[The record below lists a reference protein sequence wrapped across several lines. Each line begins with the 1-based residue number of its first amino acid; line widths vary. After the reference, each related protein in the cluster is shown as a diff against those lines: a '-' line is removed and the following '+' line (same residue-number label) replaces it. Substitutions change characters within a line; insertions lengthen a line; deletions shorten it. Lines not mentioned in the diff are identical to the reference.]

1 MRIHLIFK
9 GVSHEK
15 GFTMIELIFVIVILG
30 ILASVA
36 IPRLAGTRTD
46 AEISAAVGNIRT
58 LIGDLSSYYAAKG
71 EFGNAKWGDV
81 TNVPIRLAKKQSA
94 QDTIIVRNDPDTEG
108 AVYLPVD
115 DIDCIVIRVK
125 DKDNTTTPTKPARP
139 AYIEIGKV
147 RANKGTGTCKEVVEA
162 EPIRAYLDLKVPGI
176 TPIEKND
183 AKVPEAG
190 VIALGS
196 SISIHQ

>member
-1 MRIHLIFK
+1 MK
-9 GVSHEK
+9 K

-36 IPRLAGTRTD
+36 IPRLASTRTD
-46 AEISAAVGNIRT
+46 AEVSALAGNIRT
-58 LIGDLSSYYAAKG
+58 LISDLSSYYVVKG

-81 TNVPIRLAKKQSA
+81 TNVPIRLAEKKSA
-94 QDTIIVRNDPDTEG
+94 QDTIIVRDDAATQG

-115 DIDCIVIRVK
+115 NIDCIVIRVK
-125 DKDNTTTPTKPARP
+125 DSNTARP

-162 EPIRAYLDLKVPGI
+162 EPIKAYLDLKVPGI
-176 TPIEKND
+176 EPIEENENRQK
-183 AKVPEAG
+183 EAG

-196 SISIHQ
+196 NIPIHQ

>member
-1 MRIHLIFK
+1 MK
-9 GVSHEK
+9 K

-36 IPRLAGTRTD
+36 IPRLASTRTD

-58 LIGDLSSYYAAKG
+58 LIGDLSSYYAVKG
-71 EFGNAKWGDV
+71 SFDGAKWGDV
-81 TNVPIRLAKKQSA
+81 TNVPIRLAEKKSA
-94 QDTIIVRNDPDTEG
+94 QDTIIVRDDPDTQG

-115 DIDCIVIRVK
+115 NIDCIVIRVK
-125 DKDNTTTPTKPARP
+125 DSNADRP

-147 RANKGTGTCKEVVEA
+147 RANKGKGTCKEVVEA
-162 EPIRAYLDLKVPGI
+162 EPIEAYLNLKVPTI

-183 AKVPEAG
+183 NQVPEAG

-196 SISIHQ
+196 SIPIHQ